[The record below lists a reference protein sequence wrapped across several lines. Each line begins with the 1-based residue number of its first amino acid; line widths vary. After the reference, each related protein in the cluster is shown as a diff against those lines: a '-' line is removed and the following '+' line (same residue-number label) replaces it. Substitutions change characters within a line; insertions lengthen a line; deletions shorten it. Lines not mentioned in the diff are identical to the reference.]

1 MSSVELLGALA
12 GCPAGLQE
20 LHLSIEF
27 RDPRIQFCRMPLEFV
42 ARCALESKFRPQ
54 ALDVGGEQL
63 PLLAQGGE
71 FARRQVQVSRKTTA
85 GRDDQQQ

>member
-1 MSSVELLGALA
+1 MVELLGALA

-27 RDPRIQFCRMPLEFV
+27 RNPRIQFCRMPLEFV
-42 ARCALESKFRPQ
+42 ARCALEGQFRPQ
-54 ALDVGGEQL
+54 AFDVGGEQL

-71 FARRQVQVSRKTTA
+71 FARRQVQVARKAMA
-85 GRDDQQQ
+85 GRDEQQQ

>member
-1 MSSVELLGALA
+1 MVELLGALG

-20 LHLSIEF
+20 LYLSIEF

-42 ARCALESKFRPQ
+42 ARCALEGQFRPQ
-54 ALDVGGEQL
+54 AFDVGGEQF

-71 FARRQVQVSRKTTA
+71 FARRQVQVARKATA
-85 GRDDQQQ
+85 GSDDQQQ